1 MAATLNQ
8 EKKHSRSLILR
19 ELLIRDDQC
28 LAVTF
33 VARRKGYVLE
43 VDESLAQRSFEK
55 QCELLSNF
63 ARTPLRIQAFA
74 LLKQRG
80 RLTLRFQANYYDEA
94 LAGAC

>member
-1 MAATLNQ
+1 MKYRFAICWVPGRWCLRLELSVGQTNASSPKHTRHVGQSFMAATLNQ

-43 VDESLAQRSFEK
+43 VDESLAQRS
-55 QCELLSNF
+55 
-63 ARTPLRIQAFA
+63 I
-74 LLKQRG
+74 
-80 RLTLRFQANYYDEA
+80 
-94 LAGAC
+94 

>member
-74 LLKQRG
+74 LLNNG
-80 RLTLRFQANYYDEA
+80 GD
-94 LAGAC
+94 